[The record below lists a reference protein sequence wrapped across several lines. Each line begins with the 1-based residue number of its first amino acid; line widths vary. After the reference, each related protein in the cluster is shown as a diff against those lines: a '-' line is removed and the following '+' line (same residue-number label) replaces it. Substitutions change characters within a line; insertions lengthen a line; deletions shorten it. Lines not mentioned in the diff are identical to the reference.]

1 MAEIMGRSV
10 TRIAAAEIEWTA
22 VRAQGAGG
30 QNVNK
35 VSNAAQLRFDIRA
48 SSLPSAVKERLLRWH
63 DQRISAQGVVTIKAQ
78 RYRSL
83 ERNREDALSRL
94 HALVDAATTTHARR
108 VPTQPSRRARDKRVD
123 TKVHRGRIMAA
134 RTRVRDE

>member
-1 MAEIMGRSV
+1 M

-48 SSLPSAVKERLLRWH
+48 SSLPPTIKERLLRWR
-63 DQRISAQGVVTIKAQ
+63 DQRISAQGIVTIKAQ

-94 HALVDAATTTHARR
+94 HALFDAATATHAKR
-108 VPTQPSRRARDKRVD
+108 VPTQPSRSARAKRVD
-123 TKVHRGRIMAA
+123 AKVHRGRIKAA
-134 RTRVRDE
+134 RTRIRDE

>member
-1 MAEIMGRSV
+1 MIH
-10 TRIAAAEIEWTA
+10 IATAEIEWTA

-48 SSLPSAVKERLLRWH
+48 SSLPPAVKERLLRWC

-83 ERNREDALSRL
+83 ERNRQDALSRL
-94 HALVDAATTTHARR
+94 RALFDAATATRAKR

-123 TKVHRGRIMAA
+123 AKVHRGRIKAE
-134 RTRVRDE
+134 RTRIRDE

>member
-1 MAEIMGRSV
+1 MIH
-10 TRIAAAEIEWTA
+10 IATAGIEWTA

-48 SSLPSAVKERLLRWH
+48 SSLPPAVKERLLRWR

-83 ERNREDALSRL
+83 ERNREDALLRL
-94 HALVDAATTTHARR
+94 QALFNAATATRAKR
-108 VPTQPSRRARDKRVD
+108 VATQPSRRARNKRVD
-123 TKVHRGRIMAA
+123 AKVHRGRIKAE
-134 RTRVRDE
+134 RTRIRDE